1 MEFGEKN
8 ACLLEELIMKRIK
21 VIVAK
26 PGLDG
31 HDRGAKVI
39 CRALRDAGM
48 EVVYSGLEQTPE
60 QIVNAAIQEDADV
73 IGLSILSGAHRVIL
87 PTVTKLL
94 SEKGITDVLV
104 VVGGIIPTDDHLFLK
119 QHGISAIFGPGT
131 PLKKAVDYIRE
142 NVSKERM
149 H

>member
-1 MEFGEKN
+1 
-8 ACLLEELIMKRIK
+8 
-21 VIVAK
+21 
-26 PGLDG
+26 
-31 HDRGAKVI
+31 
-39 CRALRDAGM
+39 M